1 MEERDNRRPVIERVE
16 VSMEEQ
22 DIVTKSIS

>member
-22 DIVTKSIS
+22 DIVTKSI